1 MTLNS
6 FTRVVQGFYYTT
18 ASFALNAFGNK
29 KSIQFGDITGRPIIQ
44 PPGYSYPCTV
54 TKIKLGYSIEK
65 TIDGNPAIRVVF
77 HQMGVSKKEEVN
89 FSFLTLNDQINIVN
103 AALMLAEQHNPKK

>member
-29 KSIQFGDITGRPIIQ
+29 KSIQFDDTIGRPIIQ
-44 PPGYSYPCTV
+44 PPGYSYPCT
-54 TKIKLGYSIEK
+54 TTEIKLGHPIEK
-65 TIDGNPAIRVVF
+65 TIDNNPAIRVVF
-77 HQMGVSKKEEVN
+77 HHMGCSETEETD

-103 AALMLAEQHNPKK
+103 AALMLAEQHNPRK

>member
-29 KSIQFGDITGRPIIQ
+29 KSIKFDDVVGLPRIQ
-44 PPGYSYPCTV
+44 PLGYSYPCTAI
-54 TKIKLGYSIEK
+54 KIKLGYPIEK
-65 TIDGNPAIRVVF
+65 TIDNNPVIRVVF
-77 HQMGVSKKEEVN
+77 HQMGVSETEETD
-89 FSFLTLNDQINIVN
+89 FSLLTLDDQINIVN
-103 AALMLAEQHNPKK
+103 AVLMLAEQHNPKK

>member
-29 KSIQFGDITGRPIIQ
+29 KSIQFDDIVGRPIIQ
-44 PPGYSYPCTV
+44 PLGYVHPCV
-54 TKIKLGYSIEK
+54 AIKIKLGHPTEK
-65 TIDGNPAIRVVF
+65 TIDKNPVIRVVF
-77 HQMGVSKKEEVN
+77 HQMGVSETEEIDL
-89 FSFLTLNDQINIVN
+89 SLLTLNDQINIVN
-103 AALMLAEQHNPKK
+103 AVLALAEHHKRNK

>member
-18 ASFALNAFGNK
+18 SSFLLNALGNK
-29 KSIQFGDITGRPIIQ
+29 KSIQFDDTVGRPIIQ
-44 PPGYSYPCTV
+44 PPGYAYPCAA
-54 TKIKLGYSIEK
+54 TKIRLGNSIEK
-65 TIDGNPAIRVVF
+65 TVDNNPVIRVVF
-77 HQMGVSKKEEVN
+77 HQMGRDGTEETD

-103 AALMLAEQHNPKK
+103 AALMLAEQRNPNK